1 MCVSYDV
8 IEIMNNKIK
17 NWKRKLVKLLYM
29 KFQVLEVK
37 LKEMKIAKKL
47 IILKKKLKDFNI
59 MILLNSQ
66 HLMELVKKYIYL
78 VLHLRI

>member
-1 MCVSYDV
+1 MML

-66 HLMELVKKYIYL
+66 HLMELVKKIIYL